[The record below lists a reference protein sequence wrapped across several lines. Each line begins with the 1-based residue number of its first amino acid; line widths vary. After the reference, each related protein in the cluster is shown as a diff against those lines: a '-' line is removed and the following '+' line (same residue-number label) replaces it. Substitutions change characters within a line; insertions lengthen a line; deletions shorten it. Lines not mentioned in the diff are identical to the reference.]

1 MAVMNEYPIDSP
13 SGKSQAPR
21 RLEPEAS
28 SSRKSGARPVENSSF
43 RKVLEGAMDKT
54 AGPSEIRRDLVN
66 KYKLSL
72 ADGTY
77 EVKAQELAEKMIQ
90 KIRESK
96 TREIL

>member
-1 MAVMNEYPIDSP
+1 MNEYPVDPP
-13 SGKSQAPR
+13 SGKKLTPR
-21 RLEPEAS
+21 RLKPEVP
-28 SSRKSGARPVENSSF
+28 SGKTQGPRPTQNVSF
-43 RKVLEGAMDKT
+43 HKILEDAVDKT
-54 AGPSEIRRDLVN
+54 AGSSEVRRDLVN

-96 TREIL
+96 TRGII